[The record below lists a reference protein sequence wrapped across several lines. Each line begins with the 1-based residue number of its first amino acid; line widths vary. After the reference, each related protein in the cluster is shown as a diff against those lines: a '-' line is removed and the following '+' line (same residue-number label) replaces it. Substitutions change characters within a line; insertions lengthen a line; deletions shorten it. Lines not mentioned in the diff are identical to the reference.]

1 MLNQADITTSIKS
14 IPWFLE
20 LSPESIHRLTSVA
33 DVRAYETGD
42 VLFTEGEQNPYL
54 YVILEGKI
62 QLESYVPGHGS
73 LPTLTAESLDI
84 VGWSSLTPVV
94 RQKTSTARVVEP
106 ATLLA
111 FDAETLMEFCEKDC
125 ELGFVIMRRLANV
138 VASRLL
144 TQRLFLL
151 ELISSQHDSQS

>member
-1 MLNQADITTSIKS
+1 MLNQADVTTTIKS
-14 IPWFLE
+14 IPWFME

-33 DVRAYETGD
+33 DVRTFEAGE
-42 VLFTEGEQNPYL
+42 VLFTEGEQHPYL

-62 QLESYVPGHGS
+62 QLESFVPGRGS

-84 VGWSSLTPVV
+84 IGWSSLTPVV
-94 RQKTSTARVVEP
+94 RQKTSTARVIEP
-106 ATLLA
+106 AKLLA

-144 TQRLFLL
+144 THRLFLL
-151 ELISSQHDSQS
+151 ELISSQHDVQS